1 VCAFADLDHKH
12 RTKLGSGLQS
22 RLHSG
27 RGVGV
32 CLRDQL
38 DLCAGN
44 VRAVTGNCWSEPYI
58 IQYYEVS
65 HGIVMIETTSRIGDW
80 VVVNTVGAGIEY
92 LSSLPIRVSTPK
104 RFIKRIGNVIFWIEW
119 PS

>member
-1 VCAFADLDHKH
+1 
-12 RTKLGSGLQS
+12 
-22 RLHSG
+22 
-27 RGVGV
+27 
-32 CLRDQL
+32 
-38 DLCAGN
+38 
-44 VRAVTGNCWSEPYI
+44 
-58 IQYYEVS
+58 
-65 HGIVMIETTSRIGDW
+65 MIETTSRIGDW